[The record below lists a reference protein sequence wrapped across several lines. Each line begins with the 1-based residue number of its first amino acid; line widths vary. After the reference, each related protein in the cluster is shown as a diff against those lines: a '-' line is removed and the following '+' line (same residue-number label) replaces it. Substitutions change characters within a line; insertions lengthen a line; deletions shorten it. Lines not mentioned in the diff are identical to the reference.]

1 MIPPSEED
9 EMNDHDNLKQKL
21 FEALH
26 DLFSEKGL
34 AAGLI
39 YAGVYLHQVHDVPSE
54 FKTEFEEIKAAL
66 TTFSSVTEASGG
78 LPEVS
83 PQEAV
88 IMARRT
94 PRLWAVFSGPS
105 K

>member
-1 MIPPSEED
+1 MIRPSEED

-34 AAGLI
+34 AAGLA
-39 YAGVYLHQVHDVPSE
+39 YAGVYFHQVHDVPSE
-54 FKTEFEEIKAAL
+54 FKTEFDEIKAAL
-66 TTFSSVTEASGG
+66 ATSSSVTEASGQP
-78 LPEVS
+78 PEVS

-88 IMARRT
+88 IMARRILSLYT
-94 PRLWAVFSGPS
+94 QVMGGL
-105 K
+105 

>member
-1 MIPPSEED
+1 
-9 EMNDHDNLKQKL
+9 MNDHDNLKQKL

-66 TTFSSVTEASGG
+66 TTFSWVTEASGG

-83 PQEAV
+83 PQ
-88 IMARRT
+88 RRL
-94 PRLWAVFSGPS
+94 LWRGGF
-105 K
+105 